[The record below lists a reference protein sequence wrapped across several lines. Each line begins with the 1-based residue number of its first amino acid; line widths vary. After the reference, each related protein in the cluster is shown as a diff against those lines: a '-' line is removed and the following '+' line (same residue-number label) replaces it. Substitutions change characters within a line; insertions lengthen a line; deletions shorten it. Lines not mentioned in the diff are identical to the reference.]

1 MRKIKILFEGLSSNL
16 GGIETFI
23 HNLYSNIDK
32 NKFEISFLVDK
43 NMKIAYYDEYEK
55 DNIKFYYTENRKKN
69 YLRYLHDLKDIYS
82 NNKFDYI
89 HINVMS
95 YSLFERITYA
105 CKYSN
110 AQVIVHSHNGGYTN
124 KLYRTR
130 FLHQIG
136 KFMIRKCKFIKV
148 ACGEKAGK
156 FMFGN
161 QKFVIFNN
169 GIDIDKFKYNLSN
182 RKKIRKELNIADDTF
197 VIGLVASFLEVKNH
211 NFIIDVFKEYL
222 QFNKNSLLLL
232 VGEGPLKDLIKN
244 KVKYYDIEDKVLFL
258 GKRYDTDKLY
268 SAMDCYVMPS
278 FSEGLS
284 ISLCEAQVNGLKCYT
299 TDGVDKDSNITG
311 NVEFL
316 SLNKPPK
323 EWAEYIYKSN
333 NKRDKDVLNKI
344 PDEFNSKKSYQ
355 KVFEFYQ
362 NNLK

>member
-23 HNLYSNIDK
+23 YNLYSNMDK

-69 YLRYLHDLKDIYS
+69 YLKYLHDLKDIYS

-89 HINVMS
+89 HINIMS

-169 GIDIDKFKYNLSN
+169 GIDIDKFKYNLNN

-197 VIGLVASFLEVKNH
+197 VIGLVAAFLEVKNH
-211 NFIIDVFKEYL
+211 DFIIEVFKEYL
-222 QFNKNSLLLL
+222 QFNNNSILLL

-244 KVKYYDIEDKVLFL
+244 KVKYYNIEDKVLFL
-258 GKRYDTDKLY
+258 GKRDDTDKLY

-316 SLNKPPK
+316 SLNKNRK
-323 EWAEYIYKSN
+323 EWAENIYNNNERDNNVLEKIPNDFNSNYSYKKICDYYIN
-333 NKRDKDVLNKI
+333 NKR
-344 PDEFNSKKSYQ
+344 
-355 KVFEFYQ
+355 
-362 NNLK
+362 

>member
-23 HNLYSNIDK
+23 YNLYSNMDK

-69 YLRYLHDLKDIYS
+69 YLKYLHDLKDIYS

-89 HINVMS
+89 HINIMS

-169 GIDIDKFKYNLSN
+169 GIDIDKFKYNLNN

-197 VIGLVASFLEVKNH
+197 VIGLVAAFLEVKNH
-211 NFIIDVFKEYL
+211 NFIIAIFKEYL
-222 QFNKNSLLLL
+222 QFNTNSLLLL

-244 KVKYYDIEDKVLFL
+244 KVKYYNIEDKVLFL
-258 GKRYDTDKLY
+258 GKRDDTDKLY

-311 NVEFL
+311 NVDFL
-316 SLNKPPK
+316 SLNKSSK

-344 PDEFNSKKSYQ
+344 PDEFNSQKSYE
-355 KVFEFYQ
+355 KVYHFYID
-362 NNLK
+362 NMR